1 MPEELV
7 GLNMV
12 GKYGSIETFRGTN
25 QDLALH
31 VTMTDRLGKE
41 MGHTPGAV
49 VGEGHYDNR
58 SGSFVYRPLL
68 YTQDVK
74 GNPARHCKDT
84 YGWPRE
90 YNIRAVAA
98 TGQSEMPGKWQ
109 AIPAYA
115 EICDVHAVDVRDC
128 HVKKCTRYME
138 AEKFLIVASEADAVN
153 IAVIRGQRSGQKT
166 LAESQRELNELNRT
180 TQRSATHWEAG
191 GECGARSC
199 YEENIDTVNQFLI
212 DNYW

>member
-1 MPEELV
+1 MKDQ
-7 GLNMV
+7 GFLN
-12 GKYGSIETFRGTN
+12 SEN
-25 QDLALH
+25 
-31 VTMTDRLGKE
+31 
-41 MGHTPGAV
+41 
-49 VGEGHYDNR
+49 
-58 SGSFVYRPLL
+58 SFVINSLSQLWRIFPESRPTL
-68 YTQDVK
+68 
-74 GNPARHCKDT
+74 KDT

-199 YEENIDTVNQFLI
+199 YEEIIDTVNQFLI